1 MIKRLLADEKVM
13 SVSGTFLFHSLL
25 LILLLLLTVDFRPV
39 VEEFAEV
46 TFSGGWLTPARE
58 LEPVPAETPAEE
70 TPTVEETSPPLPEE
84 IELPERRELDLNEQ
98 EIIEKVQPEPEKI
111 VTPGNIMK
119 KIPETAP
126 LLPTAPVTAPA
137 FTRQEKQ
144 VEKGLFQKQLD
155 EKLLQ
160 GSQKIQLDVNREFEI
175 DWEGEFQRE
184 VYQKRL
190 PEFPPDVQR
199 EAIIKI
205 QFSVLPNGLVGS
217 AVLLQKGDTR
227 LENITLEAFKTWRFS
242 PLPSYVEQVNQS
254 GVITFRFKLE

>member
-13 SVSGTFLFHSLL
+13 SFSGTLLFHGLL
-25 LILLLLLTVDFRPV
+25 AILLLLLTVDFRPV
-39 VEEFAEV
+39 IEEFAEV
-46 TFSGGWLTPARE
+46 TFSGSWLAPSLERE
-58 LEPVPAETPAEE
+58 PGPLEAPVEE
-70 TPTVEETSPPLPEE
+70 VPEAVETSPPLPEE

-98 EIIEKVQPEPEKI
+98 EIIEKVQPEPEKV

-119 KIPETAP
+119 KIPESSP
-126 LLPTAPVTAPA
+126 LLPTTPLASPA
-137 FTRQEKQ
+137 FSRQEKQ
-144 VEKGLFQKQLD
+144 IEKGLFQKQLD

-160 GSQKIQLDVNREFEI
+160 GSQKIQLDANREFEI

-199 EAIIKI
+199 EATIKI
-205 QFSVLPNGLVGS
+205 QFSILPSGLVGS

-227 LENITLEAFKTWRFS
+227 LENLTLEAFKSWRFN
-242 PLPSYVEQVNQS
+242 PLPGYVEQVSQS
-254 GVITFRFKLE
+254 GVITFRFKLK